1 MRNKD
6 SIIIIYFFT
15 SQLAHPSNWADEMDA
30 IQSPQDDGFLTLPGQ
45 DSKGHSGDRSK
56 SPSPSP
62 SFSLFSSSHV
72 ETQPAKHNQHER
84 QQLQQ
89 QQREVGSVESVR
101 SVESLP
107 ARGRLQQ
114 QREAG
119 SVESV
124 QSAESLPPRDRRKER
139 ETSRSISPR
148 YTYIVDGFCLHYYP
162 GTEGEKGG
170 RERLRD

>member
-6 SIIIIYFFT
+6 NIIIIYFFT

-45 DSKGHSGDRSK
+45 DSKGHGGDRSK

-62 SFSLFSSSHV
+62 SFSLFSSLM
-72 ETQPAKHNQHER
+72 ETQTAKHNQHER
-84 QQLQQ
+84 QQPQ

-148 YTYIVDGFCLHYYP
+148 YTYIVGGSCLHYW
-162 GTEGEKGG
+162 EREREREGG
-170 RERLRD
+170 RT